1 MLIAGY
7 DDTSG
12 PELYY
17 MDWLASLQK
26 VSCITVVSVIYFN
39 KRSNILTFELNS
51 NGVAEMEKWCGRSP
65 LKAVIKF

>member
-7 DDTSG
+7 DDANG

-26 VSCITVVSVIYFN
+26 VSWVIVISVFN
-39 KRSNILTFELNS
+39 RL
-51 NGVAEMEKWCGRSP
+51 
-65 LKAVIKF
+65 

>member
-1 MLIAGY
+1 MMWKQSAYQVNMLIAGY

-26 VSCITVVSVIYFN
+26 VSLVIVISMFN
-39 KRSNILTFELNS
+39 RLKFLMRLNIIF
-51 NGVAEMEKWCGRSP
+51 
-65 LKAVIKF
+65 